1 MEAFLRLL
9 SLWLTVASLISPL
22 TGQNVSELEL
32 EKSSNLNV
40 WEGVT
45 ITPEMISESGK
56 LLVPPAGS
64 QQFYRMKVLLL
75 DDLALIPQGAFT
87 MGDSLDRMSNTPL
100 RTVMLDA
107 FYIGRHEVTKAE
119 WDEVTTWG
127 SSHGYDISGGSAKA
141 SNHPVTD
148 VTWYDVV
155 KWCNARSQKEGLT
168 PIYYTNNEQ
177 TTIYKMGNVN
187 VTNAQVKWSANG
199 YRLPTE
205 AEWEKAARGGL
216 SDKRFP
222 WGNTISHSQANYH
235 AFYDEIGYDLSRAVN
250 NSHPTYATG
259 SYPYTSPVG
268 SFAANGYGLYDMAG
282 NVFEWCWDL
291 YGNYAEGIQTNP
303 RGATLGTYRVL
314 RGGSYAGDAS
324 ISRVAQRDAVNSAG
338 SNDSIGLRVLRI
350 SPP

>member
-1 MEAFLRLL
+1 
-9 SLWLTVASLISPL
+9 
-22 TGQNVSELEL
+22 
-32 EKSSNLNV
+32 
-40 WEGVT
+40 
-45 ITPEMISESGK
+45 
-56 LLVPPAGS
+56 
-64 QQFYRMKVLLL
+64 
-75 DDLALIPQGAFT
+75 
-87 MGDSLDRMSNTPL
+87 MSNTPL

-216 SDKRFP
+216 AGKRFP
-222 WGNTISHSQANYH
+222 WGDTISHSQANYYS
-235 AFYDEIGYDLSRAVN
+235 YDGCSYDLSGAAN
-250 NSHPTYATG
+250 NYHPTYATG
-259 SYPYTSPVG
+259 PQPYTSPVG

-291 YGNYAEGIQTNP
+291 SGAYAEGIQTNP
-303 RGATLGTYRVL
+303 RGVATSDTRRIF
-314 RGGSYAGDAS
+314 RGGYWGELADL
-324 ISRVAQRDAVNSAG
+324 SRVAQRSAIYPEIFYL
-338 SNDSIGLRVLRI
+338 NIGFRI
-350 SPP
+350 VRRPAF